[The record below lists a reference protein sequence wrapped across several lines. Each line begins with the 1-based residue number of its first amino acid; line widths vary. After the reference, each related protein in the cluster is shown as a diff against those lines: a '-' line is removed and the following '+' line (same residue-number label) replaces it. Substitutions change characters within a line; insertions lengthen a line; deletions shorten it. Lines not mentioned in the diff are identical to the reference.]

1 MHKPGNEAASQLL
14 LHWAPSLCK
23 PDLSFLANDVDM
35 GSADR
40 IGANSMSNIISTH
53 PERARVL
60 DEVHARPFEP
70 IASPRTVRHVSLLAG
85 LEEAAAL
92 REAICQY
99 AKKAGVEPPADYAR
113 YCVLNGFGGKL
124 RWEQHSEFSSLT
136 WDAPA
141 RNAHDGLAMVIE
153 QAESPLGQIISMTRI
168 DVLESTSE
176 VNFEEIYDKRSLC
189 VSEVQQGLALIATD
203 FRQGDDGATR
213 MSILN
218 QGASDIAVGGLVQR
232 LLEIETYR
240 TLALLGLP
248 LAQRTGPIVSGI
260 ENSLAQITGDLKDNM
275 QGVSEQLLDE
285 ITGLSADLEAN
296 AAACLFRFG
305 ASKAYH
311 EIVQLRLHAIEE
323 ISYEHHPTLEAF
335 LIRRMQPAMQ
345 TVRAL
350 EERQANLSRKLS
362 RAANLLR
369 TRVDVGLERQNRDL
383 LASMNRRAKQQFRM
397 QQTVEGLSIA
407 AVSYYV
413 VGLIAYLL
421 KGIEAPMQNLFGYP
435 YIGSVLTA
443 ISVPF
448 VVAGMWF
455 VVRRIRRSHA
465 EDKSD

>member
-1 MHKPGNEAASQLL
+1 
-14 LHWAPSLCK
+14 
-23 PDLSFLANDVDM
+23 
-35 GSADR
+35 
-40 IGANSMSNIISTH
+40 MSNIISTH

-70 IASPRTVRHVSLLAG
+70 ITSPRTVRHVSLLSG
-85 LEEAAAL
+85 LEGATAL

-99 AKKAGVEPPADYAR
+99 ARKAGVAPPADGAR
-113 YCVLNGFGGKL
+113 YCVLDGFGGRL

-136 WDAPA
+136 WDAPP
-141 RNAHDGLAMVIE
+141 RNSHDGLALVIE
-153 QAESPLGQIISMTRI
+153 QAKQPLGQIISMTRI
-168 DVLESTSE
+168 DVLESSSD
-176 VNFEEIYDKRSLC
+176 VDFEKIYDKRSLC
-189 VSEVQQGLALIATD
+189 VSEVHQGLALIATD
-203 FRQGDDGATR
+203 FRQSADGATG

-248 LAQRTGPIVSGI
+248 LAQRTAPIVGDI
-260 ENSLAQITGDLKDNM
+260 ENSLANITSNLKDNL
-275 QGVSEQLLDE
+275 QGVSEQLLDD
-285 ITGLSADLEAN
+285 ITRLSADLEAN

-311 EIVQLRLHAIEE
+311 EIVRLRLDAIQE
-323 ISYEHHPTLEAF
+323 ISYQHHPTLDAF

-345 TVRAL
+345 TIRAL

-383 LASMNRRAKQQFRM
+383 LASMNHRAKQQFRL

-407 AVSYYV
+407 AISYYV

-421 KGIEAPMQNLFGYP
+421 KGIDAPLQALFGTP
-435 YIGSVLTA
+435 YIGNILTA
-443 ISVPF
+443 VSVPF
-448 VVAGMWF
+448 VVAGMWL
-455 VVRRIRRSHA
+455 VVRRIRQSHA
-465 EDKSD
+465 EDVSE

>member
-1 MHKPGNEAASQLL
+1 
-14 LHWAPSLCK
+14 
-23 PDLSFLANDVDM
+23 
-35 GSADR
+35 
-40 IGANSMSNIISTH
+40 MSNIISTH

-60 DEVHARPFEP
+60 GEVHARPFEP
-70 IASPRTVRHVSLLAG
+70 ISSPRIVRHVSLLTG
-85 LEEAAAL
+85 QDEASAL
-92 REAICQY
+92 HAAICQY
-99 AKKAGVEPPADYAR
+99 AGKAGVQPPADEAR
-113 YCVLNGFGGKL
+113 YCVLDGFGGRL

-136 WDAPA
+136 WDAPP
-141 RNAHDGLAMVIE
+141 RNSHDGLALVIE
-153 QAESPLGQIISMTRI
+153 QANLSIGQIISMTHI

-176 VNFEEIYDKRSLC
+176 VNFEEIYDNRSLC
-189 VSEVQQGLALIATD
+189 VSEAHQGLALIATD
-203 FRQGDDGATR
+203 FRQGEDGATR

-260 ENSLAQITGDLKDNM
+260 EDNLARITADLKDKLHV
-275 QGVSEQLLDE
+275 VSEQVLDE
-285 ITGLSADLEAN
+285 ITHLSADLEAN

-311 EIVQLRLHAIEE
+311 EIVRLRLAAIEE
-323 ISYEHHPTLEAF
+323 TSHAHHSTLEAF

-345 TVRAL
+345 TIRAL

-369 TRVDVGLERQNRDL
+369 TRVDVELERQNRDL
-383 LASMNRRAKQQFRM
+383 LTTMNHRAKQQFHL

-407 AVSYYV
+407 AISYYV

-421 KGIEAPMQNLFGYP
+421 KGIDAPLQGLFGYP
-435 YIGSVLTA
+435 YIGNVLTA
-443 ISVPF
+443 VSVPF
-448 VVAGMWF
+448 VVAGMWL
-455 VVRRIRRSHA
+455 VVRRIRQAHA
-465 EDKSD
+465 DEKSD

>member
-1 MHKPGNEAASQLL
+1 
-14 LHWAPSLCK
+14 
-23 PDLSFLANDVDM
+23 
-35 GSADR
+35 
-40 IGANSMSNIISTH
+40 MSNIISTH

-70 IASPRTVRHVSLLAG
+70 ISSPRIVRHVSLMTG

-92 REAICQY
+92 RDAICQY
-99 AKKAGVEPPADYAR
+99 AKKVGTEPPTDDAR
-113 YCVLNGFGGKL
+113 YFVLDGFGGRL

-136 WDAPA
+136 WDAPP
-141 RNAHDGLAMVIE
+141 RNSHDGLALVIE
-153 QAESPLGQIISMTRI
+153 LASSPLGQIISMTRI
-168 DVLESTSE
+168 DVLESTNE
-176 VNFEEIYDKRSLC
+176 VNFEDIYDKRSLC
-189 VSEVQQGLALIATD
+189 ISKVHQNLALIATD

-218 QGASDIAVGGLVQR
+218 QGASDIAVGGIVQR

-248 LAQRTGPIVSGI
+248 LAQRTGPVVSDI
-260 ENSLAQITGDLKDNM
+260 ENSLANITANLKDNP
-275 QGVSEQLLDE
+275 QGKNEQLLDE
-285 ITGLSADLEAN
+285 ITRLSADLEAN

-311 EIVQLRLHAIEE
+311 EIVLLRLDAIEE
-323 ISYEHHPTLEAF
+323 VSHEHHSTLEAF

-345 TVRAL
+345 TIRAL

-362 RAANLLR
+362 RAANMLR
-369 TRVDVGLERQNRDL
+369 TRVDVELERQNGDL
-383 LASMNRRAKQQFRM
+383 LASMNHRAKQQFRL

-421 KGIEAPMQNLFGYP
+421 KGVDAPLQTLFGYVH
-435 YIGSVLTA
+435 IGNVLTA
-443 ISVPF
+443 MSVPF
-448 VVAGMWF
+448 VVAGMWLL
-455 VVRRIRRSHA
+455 VRRIRQSHA
-465 EDKSD
+465 DEKSD

>member
-1 MHKPGNEAASQLL
+1 
-14 LHWAPSLCK
+14 
-23 PDLSFLANDVDM
+23 
-35 GSADR
+35 
-40 IGANSMSNIISTH
+40 MSNIISTH

-70 IASPRTVRHVSLLAG
+70 ISSPRTVRHVSLLAG

-92 REAICQY
+92 HEAICAY
-99 AKKAGVEPPADYAR
+99 AKKAGAEPPAHDAR
-113 YCVLNGFGGKL
+113 YCVLDGFGGKL

-141 RNAHDGLAMVIE
+141 RNSHDGLAMVIE
-153 QAESPLGQIISMTRI
+153 QAKSSLGQIISMTRI
-168 DVLESTSE
+168 DVLASTSD
-176 VNFEEIYDKRSLC
+176 VNFEDIYDKRSLC
-189 VSEVQQGLALIATD
+189 VSEVHQGLALIATD

-248 LAQRTGPIVSGI
+248 LAQRTGPVVSGI
-260 ENSLAQITGDLKDNM
+260 EDSLAQMTSDLKDNM

-311 EIVQLRLHAIEE
+311 EIVQLRLYAIEE
-323 ISYEHHPTLEAF
+323 VSYEHHPTLEAF

-345 TVRAL
+345 TIRAL

-383 LASMNRRAKQQFRM
+383 LASMNHRAKQQFRL

-407 AVSYYV
+407 AISYYV

-421 KGIEAPMQNLFGYP
+421 KGIDAPLQALFGYP
-435 YIGSVLTA
+435 HIGAVLTA

-448 VVAGMWF
+448 VVAGMWL
-455 VVRRIRRSHA
+455 VVRRIRQSHA
-465 EDKSD
+465 DDKSD